1 MQRKN
6 LDVDPTNRKN
16 PFPFATNKYI
26 HRMDTTIYR
35 MVYQE
40 DTPKL
45 YLEFVIHT

>member
-6 LDVDPTNRKN
+6 LDVDSTNKKN

-26 HRMDTTIYR
+26 QRMDIIYR
-35 MVYQE
+35 MVYRE

-45 YLEFVIHT
+45 YLEFVMYT